1 MSEEIKRYQIMLIQ
15 CEADFVMVQ
24 KERDAYLKIIAR
36 LKRTSVNRARK
47 WANNQAAADRA
58 CWEYLFSINVWKPS
72 K

>member
-1 MSEEIKRYQIMLIQ
+1 MSEELKRYQTMLIQ

-47 WANNQAAADRA
+47 WANNQAAA
-58 CWEYLFSINVWKPS
+58 KHPTP
-72 K
+72 